1 MSTIAGQ
8 SLFNSGPHRF
18 IVRTVGRLW
27 VPPLTLDALQDLTT
41 VYTANLEVA
50 IKQTGRLTGTSVA
63 DLWSQVETIRAR
75 CEAKL
80 NGTLVDNNGQSWT
93 NMTLLTFRPA
103 DRVDRGRIVSL
114 TYTADYIRLAS

>member
-1 MSTIAGQ
+1 MSTHAGQ

-18 IVRTVGRLW
+18 APRSMGRLW
-27 VPPLTLDALQDLTT
+27 VPPLTLDTLQDLTT
-41 VYTANLEVA
+41 VFTTNLEVSLR
-50 IKQTGRLTGTSVA
+50 QTGRLIGSSES

-80 NGTLVDNNGQSWT
+80 FGTLVDNAGRSWV

-103 DRVDRGRIVSL
+103 DRADRGRVISL
-114 TYTADYIRLAS
+114 AYTADYVRLG

>member
-1 MSTIAGQ
+1 MSTHAGQ

-18 IVRTVGRLW
+18 AARSMGRLW
-27 VPPLTLDALQDLTT
+27 VPPLALDSLPDLT
-41 VYTANLEVA
+41 VVFTANLEVSVR
-50 IKQTGRLTGTSVA
+50 QTGRLIGSGEA

-80 NGTLVDNNGQSWT
+80 LGTLVDNAGRSWP

-103 DRVDRGRIVSL
+103 DRVDRGRVVSL
-114 TYTADYIRLAS
+114 AYTADYVRLG